1 MNEYWILGVPLP
13 LYRRDLQSSF
23 NLKLKATLFF
33 CDEEKLKSKAFF
45 RFISDKCC
53 GLLLRARKYKLLTF
67 QGEMLF
73 QVFIHFVRLLLTL
86 ALMSKAW
93 RWISST
99 LFRVKTTSLWSR
111 CWGRYKKS
119 KHNSRSPATIK
130 WMDLIFQHSWCFIHV
145 NLCYFI
151 SFVDRRQEAWRRL
164 SNRNNFVFKFCE
176 IKFVQFLAALAA
188 LYLPS

>member
-1 MNEYWILGVPLP
+1 MKEYWILGIPLR

-23 NLKLKATLFF
+23 DLKFKATLFF
-33 CDEEKLKSKAFF
+33 CELKSKAFF

-73 QVFIHFVRLLLTL
+73 QVIIHFVRLLLAL
-86 ALMSKAW
+86 ALMSEAW

-99 LFRVKTTSLWSR
+99 LFRVKTTSLWSQ

-119 KHNSRSPATIK
+119 KHNSRSPAPIK
-130 WMDLIFQHSWCFIHV
+130 RMNLSALLMLDSSQFVLFNIFCW
-145 NLCYFI
+145 
-151 SFVDRRQEAWRRL
+151 QETG
-164 SNRNNFVFKFCE
+164 S
-176 IKFVQFLAALAA
+176 LA
-188 LYLPS
+188 PT

>member
-1 MNEYWILGVPLP
+1 MNEYWILGIPLR

-23 NLKLKATLFF
+23 DLKFKATLFF
-33 CDEEKLKSKAFF
+33 CELKSKAFF

-73 QVFIHFVRLLLTL
+73 QVIIHFVRLLLAL
-86 ALMSKAW
+86 ALMSEAW

-111 CWGRYKKS
+111 CWGRNKKS

-130 WMDLIFQHSWCFIHV
+130 RMDSICQHFWCLIHV
-145 NLCYFI
+145 NLCCLI

-164 SNRNNFVFKFCE
+164 SNRNNFVFKFCK
-176 IKFVQFLAALAA
+176 IKFVQFLAALTA